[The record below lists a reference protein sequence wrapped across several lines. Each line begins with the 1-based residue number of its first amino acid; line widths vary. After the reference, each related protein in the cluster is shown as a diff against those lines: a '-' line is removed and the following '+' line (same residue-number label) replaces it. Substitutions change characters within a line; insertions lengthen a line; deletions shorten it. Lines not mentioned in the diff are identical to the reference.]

1 MKTNSRFDCL
11 KEPVKKKQR
20 SREPAPVQTQEPI
33 QTQEPM
39 PVQTQEP
46 VHMQTQEPVQTQ
58 EPPPAPIM
66 SWKDKIKASKEQYDP
81 YKPIKG
87 CIIMYKDKKTNK
99 IHRIEHPVDIAEQ
112 QIREKQEEE
121 YRLYQCYVN
130 SRQRLINDFI
140 YDLEMGKRD
149 DFNNVEEY
157 IEYLD
162 KPDEEPEEEE
172 EDIMQVDEYDSQD
185 EYNSYDEN

>member
-20 SREPAPVQTQEPI
+20 SREPAPVQTQEHVRIQPQEPM

-39 PVQTQEP
+39 
-46 VHMQTQEPVQTQ
+46 HMQTQEPAPA
-58 EPPPAPIM
+58 PPPAPIM
-66 SWKDKIKASKEQYDP
+66 SWKDKIKASKEQHDP
-81 YKPIKG
+81 YKPIRG
-87 CIIMYKDKKTNK
+87 CVIMYKDKKTNK
-99 IHRIEHPVDIAEQ
+99 IHRIEHPVDIAQQ
-112 QIREKQEEE
+112 QIREQQEEE
-121 YRLYQCYVN
+121 HRLYQDYVKY
-130 SRQRLINDFI
+130 RQRVIDNFI
-140 YDLEMGKRD
+140 YDLEMGNRD

-162 KPDEEPEEEE
+162 KFDEEPEDEE
-172 EDIMQVDEYDSQD
+172 EDMMQGDEFDSQD